1 MHPKKVLSRFHQ
13 ARRALLRLLLA
24 ILPAGALAHPIE
36 TLQHILPGG
45 PPRVLRPY
53 LRHIAARPLRFQEP
67 PPPPDPAIAPPA
79 ATPAEAAAPAQPET
93 MTPPAA
99 PAAPE
104 TEPAPAPAQVTPKPA
119 PVPATP
125 PPILPDDLQPRVR
138 LEDFLPFFESPGPT
152 AEPPRAPA
160 PAAQPPSSVT
170 YRQQ

>member
-36 TLQHILPGG
+36 TLQLIMPGG

-53 LRHIAARPLRFQEP
+53 LRHIAVLPLRFQEP

-79 ATPAEAAAPAQPET
+79 ATPAAAPAKPEN

-104 TEPAPAPAQVTPKPA
+104 TEPAPAPAQVTPKPT
-119 PVPATP
+119 PVPATPP